1 MSFFPIIYYS
11 VFLIFFSGINL
22 LLNGT
27 ERERLV
33 SYDSYWLNLYLH
45 NHYLRDLKAL
55 FKSKYLHNQGY
66 VTLNRKFKRKSFL
79 IDVLLINQCSL
90 QDSLKNDFNECGNSE
105 IKSQILTIFF
115 WQIEF
120 SDKIFALN
128 LHNQLIN
135 KEQL

>member
-105 IKSQILTIFF
+105 IRSQILTIFF
-115 WQIEF
+115 
-120 SDKIFALN
+120 
-128 LHNQLIN
+128 
-135 KEQL
+135 